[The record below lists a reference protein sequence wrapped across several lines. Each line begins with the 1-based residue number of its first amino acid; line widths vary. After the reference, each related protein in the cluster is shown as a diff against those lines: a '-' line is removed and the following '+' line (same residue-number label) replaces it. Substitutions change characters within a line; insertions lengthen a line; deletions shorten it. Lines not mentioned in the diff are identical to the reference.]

1 GDDRNNR
8 NFQSRHF
15 AEIARNCFGLA
26 ALFGPQ
32 SWICAWRIYKRH
44 DRTAKFL
51 SDFHR
56 PKGFAI
62 TFWIRH
68 AKIAVNLLLG
78 VAGLLMAHDHLFV
91 AVEARYY
98 AEYFGVICV
107 AVISVTYASIGINAQ
122 YVV

>member
-1 GDDRNNR
+1 GDPNATRSAAAAFTGDDRNNR
-8 NFQSRHF
+8 NCQARHS

-44 DRTAKFL
+44 NRTAKVL

-62 TFWIRH
+62 TFSIRH

-78 VAGLLMAHDHLFV
+78 VAGLLMAHDHHFF
-91 AVEARYY
+91 AVETPHA
-98 AEYFGVICV
+98 AENGG
-107 AVISVTYASIGINAQ
+107 SVG
-122 YVV
+122 